1 MYMADT
7 EEMATT
13 LREMQAVQSAF
24 GAGTKTMT
32 PDEIAAAYPFY
43 NLDGIL
49 CANHNLIDEGYFDG
63 STMFEWWRK
72 KARANGAEYV
82 TDEVVSIQRDGHRI
96 TGVTLKSGATIT
108 CGKLVNASG
117 PRADVTARM
126 AGLTVPVEPRKR
138 FTWIFSAEEPLDRDL
153 PLTIDPSGIHVR
165 TDGNNYLA
173 GCPPYE
179 DPAAPFDDFEMDH
192 DIWEEKVWPTLANR
206 IPAFERIKVINEWAG
221 HYAFNTLDQNA
232 IIGPDPE
239 VPNFLY
245 VNGFSGHGFQQS
257 PAMGRGVSE
266 LVTYG
271 EYRTLDM
278 TPLGVERVRANESFL
293 EKAVI

>member
-1 MYMADT
+1 
-7 EEMATT
+7 
-13 LREMQAVQSAF
+13 
-24 GAGTKTMT
+24 
-32 PDEIAAAYPFY
+32 
-43 NLDGIL
+43 
-49 CANHNLIDEGYFDG
+49 
-63 STMFEWWRK
+63 
-72 KARANGAEYV
+72 
-82 TDEVVSIQRDGHRI
+82 
-96 TGVTLKSGATIT
+96 
-108 CGKLVNASG
+108 
-117 PRADVTARM
+117 M
-126 AGLTVPVEPRKR
+126 AGLDLPVEPRKR
-138 FTWIFSAEEPLDRDL
+138 FTWIFSAEEPLGMDL

-173 GCPPYE
+173 GCPPHE